1 MPQAQNGSTVRFGV
15 FEANLASA
23 ELRKNGQKIKLQ
35 DQPFQ
40 VLTILLENPGEIV
53 TREQFRDTLWPAD
66 TFVDFDHGLNAAIK
80 RLRDALGDSAD
91 SPRFVETLARRG
103 YRFIAPVSVSA
114 NGNGNGNGSHAAGAV
129 APPAIAPASLTPA
142 APVVT
147 TEPRLTSGRPSAA
160 PTRPNIFV
168 RHWLLALS
176 AAALLIV
183 GTIAGFIAA
192 RRLTQKPSQLSESR
206 LTNNSPDDPIT
217 SVALSPDS
225 KYIAFADRTGLFLRE
240 LATGETHSIDVPGV
254 LRPRARAWFPDG
266 SHLLVNAG
274 QPTGVINVYNVPLL
288 GGSPRKLVDNAD
300 ARSVSSDGSQIAVV
314 RNDWPNQ
321 EVWIFSSDGQNPR
334 QLVAATGDVFGS
346 VVWSPH
352 GRKLAF
358 VRYKYGASHHE
369 SENSLEIYDLDTSQT
384 HVILSNPALADS
396 LVWSPDGRLI
406 YSLQEQTP
414 SPSIKSGE
422 GDSNF
427 WALSV
432 DENSSQPSGT
442 ARRLTSGLE
451 RKLSPSLSA
460 DGKHLAFVR
469 WNGEAHVYFS
479 EVEPGA
485 RRIGAP
491 QRLSLEEGRNYPFGW
506 TGDGKSIIFASD
518 RAGQTQ
524 LFKQRMDQPA
534 PDLLVGGKDG
544 VALARPSPDG
554 SQVFYLAGAQGSNGG
569 DNGQK
574 GKRLMRVSLSGGAP
588 QLILQRETI
597 DNFQCASLPATLCI
611 FGQATAQDIQFIQFD
626 PVTGQ
631 QTPLGFGVKGSK
643 YNWSLSPDGQTI
655 ALAQWRRPEI
665 YFVST
670 KTGKSRTLTLQSE
683 RGVSSLDWAF
693 DGQSL
698 WASSSTFTGTQA
710 LLNIDLRG
718 RVRQLFQDPDKDVGW
733 AIPSADGRH
742 IAFWEAGGSSNAWV
756 LKDF

>member
-1 MPQAQNGSTVRFGV
+1 VPQAQNGSTVRFGV
-15 FEANLASA
+15 FEANIASA

-103 YRFIAPVSVSA
+103 YRFIAPVSVPS
-114 NGNGNGNGSHAAGAV
+114 NGNGSHHAV
-129 APPAIAPASLTPA
+129 SLNPEPMSVPALLTPA
-142 APVVT
+142 ATFATAEPSVT
-147 TEPRLTSGRPSAA
+147 SAA
-160 PTRPNIFV
+160 PPLPNVFV

-176 AAALLIV
+176 AAALLTV
-183 GTIAGFIAA
+183 GSVGGWIAA
-192 RRLTQKPSQLSESR
+192 HRLTQKSQTSELR
-206 LTNNSPDDPIT
+206 LTNNPPDDPIM

-225 KYIAFADRTGLFLRE
+225 KYLAFADRDGLFLRE
-240 LATGETHSIDVPGV
+240 LASGETHSIDVPDV
-254 LRPRARAWFPDG
+254 VRPRAKAWFPDG
-266 SHLLVNAG
+266 SHLLVNAA
-274 QPTGVINVYNVPLL
+274 QPTGVMGVYNVPLF

-300 ARSVSSDGSQIAVV
+300 ARSVSPDGSQIAVV
-314 RNDWPNQ
+314 RNDWPDQ
-321 EVWIFSSDGQNPR
+321 EIWLFSSDGQNPR
-334 QLVAATGDVFGS
+334 QLIAASGDVFGA

-358 VRYKYGASHHE
+358 VRYKYGFSHHE
-369 SENSLEIYDLDTSQT
+369 SENSLEIYDLKTSQT
-384 HVILSNPALADS
+384 HVVLSTPALADS
-396 LVWSPDGRLI
+396 MVWSPDGRLI
-406 YSLQEQTP
+406 YSLQEQSP
-414 SPSIKSGE
+414 SPSIKSGD

-432 DENSSQPSGT
+432 DENFSQPSGT
-442 ARRLTSGLE
+442 AQRLTSGWE
-451 RKLSPSLSA
+451 RKMSPSLSA

-491 QRLSLEEGRNYPFGW
+491 QRLSLEEGRNYPYGW
-506 TGDGKSIIFASD
+506 TADGKSIVFTSD
-518 RAGQTQ
+518 RAGQSQ
-524 LFKQRMDQPA
+524 LFKQRIDQPA
-534 PDLLVGGKDG
+534 PDVLVGGKDG
-544 VALARPSPDG
+544 LTIARPSPDAL
-554 SQVFYLAGAQGSNGG
+554 QVFYLVGAQA
-569 DNGQK
+569 GQK
-574 GKRLMRVSLSGGAP
+574 GMRLMRVALSGGAP

-611 FGQATAQDIQFIQFD
+611 LGQATAQDVHFIQFD

-631 QTPLGFGVKGSK
+631 QTPLGIGMQGTK

-665 YFVST
+665 HLVSI
-670 KTGKSRTLTLQSE
+670 KTGQSRTITLQSD
-683 RGVSSLDWAF
+683 RGVASIDWAS
-693 DGQSL
+693 DSQSL

-756 LKDF
+756 LKGF